1 MIRMLALCA
10 ALLVFCLTSQVM
22 AAEKLNLNTATAEEL
37 AQSPC
42 IGPEL
47 AKKIMEYRE
56 NVGDFASPEDLKDVE
71 GIDPAKAKEIE
82 QNFEIKGVASADCNC

>member
-1 MIRMLALCA
+1 MRKALLCA
-10 ALLVFCLTSQVM
+10 ALLAFCISAPAL
-22 AAEKLNLNTATAEEL
+22 AADKLNLNTATAEEL
-37 AQSPC
+37 AKAPC

-47 AKKIMEYRE
+47 AKKILEYRE
-56 NVGDFASPEDLKDVE
+56 NVGDFASPDDLKDVE